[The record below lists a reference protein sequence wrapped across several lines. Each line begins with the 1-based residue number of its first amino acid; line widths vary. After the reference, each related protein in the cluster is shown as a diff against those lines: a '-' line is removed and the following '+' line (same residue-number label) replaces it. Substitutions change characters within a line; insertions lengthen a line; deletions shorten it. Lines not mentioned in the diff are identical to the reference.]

1 MQNSTIIRVVI
12 FGMIAIIGIIGI
24 QVHLMMENWDEK
36 EQEFHEKAVIA
47 LSNVAQTFEKMG
59 SPLPAY
65 DFVKRVSSNYYV
77 VNINDEIDPNSLDHF
92 LRKELDFVQEAFEYR
107 IYDCETEEMVFG
119 NYIGYTLDSKIDTT
133 AMEKEPLPVL
143 DGLNYF
149 FGVRFPNRTREI
161 ISSMRLTIVFAAV
174 LMITMLFFI
183 YTIYVILRQK
193 RLSEMQKDF
202 INNMTHE
209 FKTPISTIKISSDVF
224 LNNKEIQKNK
234 RLYQYAKIIK
244 EQNQRLNN
252 QVEKVLQLARIERDN
267 FKLNKEELDLHEI
280 LNQIM
285 QSAQMK
291 VNEKNGELTAQ
302 LQAKNTIVSADKFHL
317 TNIIHNILDNA
328 IKYCKDA
335 PQIVIQTED
344 FQKGLCLKITD
355 KGIGIPKEYLP
366 KIFNKF
372 YRVPTGNVHNVKGF
386 GLGLFYIKN
395 ICEAHDWKL
404 NLQSEEGVGTEVS
417 IYFKN

>member
-1 MQNSTIIRVVI
+1 MQNSTIIRVVL
-12 FGMIAIIGIIGI
+12 FGMIAIMGIIGI
-24 QVHLMMENWDEK
+24 QVHLLMENWDEK
-36 EQEFHEKAVIA
+36 EQQFHEKAVIA

-92 LRKELDFVQEAFEYR
+92 LRKELEFVQEAFEYR

-149 FGVRFPNRTREI
+149 FGVRFPNRTQEI
-161 ISSMRLTIVFAAV
+161 ISSMRLTIVFAAI
-174 LMITMLFFI
+174 LLITMLFFI
-183 YTIYVILRQK
+183 YTIYVILMQK

-224 LNNKEIQKNK
+224 LNNENVQQDK
-234 RLYQYAKIIK
+234 RLFQYAKIIK

-267 FKLNKEELDLHEI
+267 FKLNKEDVDLHEI

-285 QSAQMK
+285 PSTRMK
-291 VNEKNGELTAQ
+291 VAQQNGELTAD
-302 LQAKNTIVSADKFHL
+302 LPAKNTTFAADKFHL

-328 IKYCKDA
+328 TKYCKDA
-335 PQIVIQTED
+335 PQIRIQTED
-344 FQKGLCLKITD
+344 VARGICLKITD

-366 KIFNKF
+366 KVFNKF

-395 ICEAHDWKL
+395 ICEAHGWKL
-404 NLQSEEGVGTEVS
+404 DLQSQEGMGTEVA
-417 IYFKN
+417 IFFK

>member
-12 FGMIAIIGIIGI
+12 FGMIAIMGIIGI
-24 QVHLMMENWDEK
+24 QVHLLMQNWDEK
-36 EQEFHEKAVIA
+36 EQEFHEKVVIA
-47 LSNVAQTFEKMG
+47 LNNVAQTFKKLG
-59 SPLPAY
+59 SSLPAY
-65 DFVKRVSSNYYV
+65 DFVKQVSSNYYV
-77 VNINDEIDPNSLDHF
+77 VNINDVIDPNSLDYF
-92 LRKELDFVQEAFEYR
+92 LRKELEFVQEDFEYR
-107 IYDCETEEMVFG
+107 IYNCETEEMVFG
-119 NYIGYTLDSKIDTT
+119 NYIGYSLDTEIDTT
-133 AMEKEPLPVL
+133 AIEKEKLPVL
-143 DGLNYF
+143 NELNYF
-149 FGVRFPNRTREI
+149 FGVRFPNRNSEI
-161 ISSMRLTIVFAAV
+161 ISSMRLSMVFAAI

-224 LNNKEIQKNK
+224 LNDKNIQDNK
-234 RLYQYAKIIK
+234 RLFQYATIIK

-267 FKLNKEELDLHEI
+267 FKLNKEMVDLHEI
-280 LNQIM
+280 LANIM
-285 QSAQMK
+285 QSVQMN
-291 VNEKNGELTAQ
+291 VQENNGQLTAE
-302 LQAKNTIVSADKFHL
+302 LQAKKTHILADKFHL

-328 IKYCKDA
+328 IKYCKEQ
-335 PQIVIQTED
+335 PQITIQTTD
-344 FQKGLCLKITD
+344 IKRGVCLKITD
-355 KGIGIPKEYLP
+355 QGIGIAKEHLP

-395 ICEAHDWKL
+395 ICEASDWKL
-404 NLQSEEGVGTEVS
+404 ELQSEEGVGTEVA

>member
-1 MQNSTIIRVVI
+1 MQNSTIIRVVL
-12 FGMIAIIGIIGI
+12 FGMIAIMGIIGI
-24 QVHLMMENWDEK
+24 QVHLLMENWDEK
-36 EQEFHEKAVIA
+36 EQQFHEKAVIA

-92 LRKELDFVQEAFEYR
+92 LRKELEFVQEAFEYR

-149 FGVRFPNRTREI
+149 FGVRFPNRTQEI
-161 ISSMRLTIVFAAV
+161 ISSMRLTIVFAAI
-174 LMITMLFFI
+174 LLITMLFFI
-183 YTIYVILRQK
+183 YTIYVILMQK

-224 LNNKEIQKNK
+224 LNNENVQQDK
-234 RLYQYAKIIK
+234 RLFQYAKIIK

-280 LNQIM
+280 LKQIM
-285 QSAQMK
+285 PSTRMK
-291 VNEKNGELTAQ
+291 VAQQNGELTAD
-302 LQAKNTIVSADKFHL
+302 LQAKNTTFAADKFHL

-328 IKYCKDA
+328 TKYCKDA
-335 PQIVIQTED
+335 PQIRIQTED
-344 FQKGLCLKITD
+344 VARGICLKITD

-366 KIFNKF
+366 KVFNKF

-395 ICEAHDWKL
+395 ICEAHGWKL
-404 NLQSEEGVGTEVS
+404 ELQSEEGVGTEVA
-417 IYFKN
+417 IFFK